1 MSREAEGR
9 FRGRSKSWRVS
20 ITMSR
25 KLARVEWVNA
35 EGTLAASRVAR
46 VAMLV
51 MVVVRAVEETMSM
64 GWEAVLF
71 SGLESPH

>member
-1 MSREAEGR
+1 M
-9 FRGRSKSWRVS
+9 S
-20 ITMSR
+20 ITTSR
-25 KLARVEWVNA
+25 KLVSVEWVKE

-51 MVVVRAVEETMSM
+51 MVVVRAAEDTMSI
-64 GWEAVLF
+64 GWEAVLV